1 MVAAKS
7 VPHPQNH
14 RHSSNDPLEVLL
26 RPPPDETPALRE
38 MRILAEQ
45 QAKQVSDAID
55 EQLRVE
61 RAELKRNRPDVKIL
75 LLGQSESG
83 KSTTL
88 KQFQLLHTPAAF
100 QAERIAWR
108 TVIYLNLVRSVRRI
122 LDTISAEREEE
133 LFDAASV
140 ISDKHT
146 STSSV
151 PTDPETHRIAAEKHA
166 EYSAI
171 LAPVL
176 ELEGRLIHRLREDD
190 DDDEATRLGDGSTPG
205 WSTPRGEYA
214 VRTTSNWKRAFTLR
228 RSRSKRVSTTPI
240 SWWDDPSDPVHVLDR
255 CRDAMVRLWGD
266 EWVRRRLVEK
276 RVRLQESSGFYLDQ
290 IERITGK
297 DYSPTDDDV
306 LKARLKTVGVVEHP
320 FMISMGTM
328 RGNTNWVI
336 YDVGGARNQRHAWAP
351 FFQDVNAIIFLAPI
365 SAFDQV
371 LTEDSRVNRLED
383 SLLLWRAVVSNKLL
397 DKVPIVLF
405 LNKCDL
411 LREKLEAGV
420 RLKSHMV
427 TYGDRPNDYDSVSK
441 YLRNKFGQLHNQNS
455 PSRERELFIHYTSVV
470 DKEKTAQIIA
480 SVREAILRLN
490 LKTLRLM

>member
-7 VPHPQNH
+7 VPQNR
-14 RHSSNDPLEVLL
+14 RHSSSNDPFEAFL
-26 RPPPDETPALRE
+26 RPPPDETPAQRE

-61 RAELKRNRPDVKIL
+61 RVELKRNRPDVKIL

-133 LFDAASV
+133 ILDSTSI
-140 ISDKHT
+140 ISNRRT
-146 STSSV
+146 STSSG
-151 PTDPETHRIAAEKHA
+151 PTDPEIHRIAAEKHA

-214 VRTTSNWKRAFTLR
+214 VRTTSNWKRAFTLK
-228 RSRSKRVSTTPI
+228 RSSKRVPTPV
-240 SWWDDPSDPVHVLDR
+240 SWLEDPSDPVHVLDR
-255 CRDAMVRLWGD
+255 CRDSMVRLWGD
-266 EWVRRRLVEK
+266 EWVRRRLVER

-297 DYSPTDDDV
+297 DYSPTDEDV
-306 LKARLKTVGVVEHP
+306 LKARLKTVGVVEHS
-320 FMISMGTM
+320 FTISMGSM
-328 RGNTNWVI
+328 RGNTSWMI

-351 FFQDVNAIIFLAPI
+351 FFQDVNTIIFLAPI

-371 LTEDSRVNRLED
+371 LTEDPRVNRLED

-420 RLKSHMV
+420 RLKSHLV
-427 TYGDRPNDYDSVSK
+427 TYGDRPNDYESVSK
-441 YLRNKFGQLHNQNS
+441 YIRNKFGQLHNQNS
-455 PSRERELFIHYTSVV
+455 PNRERELFIHYTSVV